1 MRSVV
6 MIPDIDIWRCA
17 KLMVD
22 EHGDLAQ
29 LEAIDKAT
37 VMVGRGDMAG
47 QRTWLR
53 IFDAIGEMQSSGKEA
68 TKQ

>member
-1 MRSVV
+1 

-22 EHGDLAQ
+22 QHGDYAQ

-37 VMVGRGDMAG
+37 VKVGRGDRAG

-53 IFDAIGEMQSSGKEA
+53 IYEAIGRLQSENPGTVA
-68 TKQ
+68 H